1 MATPP
6 LIYTHY
12 SNRTEELVD
21 ALVQVVA
28 TPQGGPFARETIV
41 VQGRGMAAYLTQRLA
56 AALGVFAHGDFSF
69 PRKYTERCVEALLGA
84 EAAAASQVTEDR
96 LTWLVLAELETC
108 LREPP
113 FVRLAAYLKHD
124 ERGTKRFQL
133 ARRLGT
139 LFDRYI
145 TYRPE
150 MVQAWSRGE
159 AGEVDESNLWQ
170 AALWRRIE
178 PRLEAQHFAAVQ
190 ELWHAKVHAQ
200 RQRPMGLPNRVCVF
214 GISSLP
220 PAYVRVLLAA
230 SRWVQTHIFVFSP
243 SDKDWWNNTSRTE
256 WARAVAAGQDTQ
268 ALYLD
273 PGHPLV
279 SSCGTVGADFR
290 RVLGDTLERLALAEA
305 VQERYQS
312 SEARTL
318 LHRLQAAMFDLHAK
332 PTAALEPPALQTHK
346 GKPIRSTAQMALP
359 FFAPPPGPQPAT
371 FFPALDGSISIHA
384 CHSPM
389 REVQVC
395 RDQLLALMTR
405 AQDPVAPH
413 EVVVMM
419 TDVETYAPFVEA
431 VFGEDP
437 TAPTYIP
444 FRIADRKLRADSPVV
459 DAFFRALDLV
469 GSRMS
474 APAVL
479 DLITASAIETRLGL
493 QGADLDQLAEWL
505 VAAGVRW
512 GLDAAHRQHHGQPA
526 TNQNTWEFGLDR
538 LLLGYALPTA
548 ERELF
553 AGVLPYDEI
562 EGKQAADLGVVVA
575 FLQTLFGHM
584 KSLEAPRGVAAWR
597 EALLVLLTDLVGNDE
612 ASDWQHQHIRQA
624 LAALHSEAAA
634 AGFEGD
640 VDLGVMRAW
649 LEERVEAALPERG
662 FLAGGVTFCAM
673 VPMRSIPFRV
683 VCLLGLNDGA
693 FPRATRPTEF
703 DLVARGPQGQQPG
716 DRDRRLDDRYLF
728 LETLCAAREQLL
740 ITYTGQSVRD
750 NAVRPPSVLLSELLD
765 ALATPDMPRDRLEQR
780 LVVRHP
786 LQGFSRRYFDGE
798 DARLFS
804 YANQFHRAASQLG
817 RTLVEPPPFV
827 TQPLPATPEPQ
838 VAFAELQRFWNDPLR
853 FFLQRRVRVDF
864 PEVGH
869 DLPSREPTQL
879 SGLQRYDVGSRV
891 LAGLRHTNEEQV
903 FAVSRATG
911 LLPFGSLGQ
920 VFLEEVSQQATG
932 IAALASQLMAT
943 PVLPVPFDQTL
954 ANGVHLVGTLDG
966 LYEAGA
972 VSLQFGR
979 LKPGRQLRAWV
990 SHLLLCW
997 LAPSNVPA
1005 ETILIGPAP
1014 DLEAPLL
1021 LRFRR
1026 VQQPQPLL
1034 EDLVTLFLQGQA
1046 APLRFQADAAF
1057 AYVDP
1062 GKSAKK
1068 PPLERASTAYREA
1081 SKFLF
1086 HWTRALG
1093 DEEPPFL
1100 ALRSLGPG
1108 FEALAERVVAP
1119 LLAHRTFE
1127 EGPRT

>member
-1 MATPP
+1 MTPEP
-6 LIYTHY
+6 IYTHY
-12 SNRTEELVD
+12 SNRTEALVD

-28 TPQGGPFARETIV
+28 TQQGGPFARETIV

-56 AALGVFAHGDFSF
+56 GAFGVFAHGDFSF
-69 PRKYTERCVEALLGA
+69 PRKYTERCVEALLGQQ
-84 EAAAASQVTEDR
+84 AAAAAQVSEDQ
-96 LTWLVLAELETC
+96 LTWLVLAEFESC
-108 LREPP
+108 LHDPA
-113 FVRLAAYLKHD
+113 FARLGAYLKQD

-150 MVQAWSRGE
+150 LVQAWSQGDT
-159 AGEVDESNLWQ
+159 GGIDEGQQWQ

-178 PRLEAQHFAAVQ
+178 PKFGAQHFAAVQ
-190 ELWHAKVHAQ
+190 QLWHAKAQ
-200 RQRPMGLPNRVCVF
+200 EQQHRPAGLPERVCVF

-243 SDKDWWNNTSRTE
+243 SDKDWWNSTSRTE
-256 WARAVAAGQDTQ
+256 WARAVASGQDPQ

-290 RVLGDTLERLALAEA
+290 RVLGDTVERLTLGEA
-305 VQERYQS
+305 MDERYQRPDG
-312 SEARTL
+312 RTL
-318 LHRLQAAMFDLHAK
+318 LSRLQARMFDLHAA
-332 PTAALEPPALQTHK
+332 PTAPVEASPIPSK
-346 GKPIRSTAQMALP
+346 GKPARTTAQMALP
-359 FFAPPPGPQPAT
+359 FLSAAPVAAPPAG
-371 FFPALDGSISIHA
+371 PALDGSISIHA

-437 TAPTYIP
+437 TATTHIP

-479 DLITASAIETRLGL
+479 DLITASAIESRLGL
-493 QGADLDQLAEWL
+493 QGADLDLLTEWL
-505 VAAGVRW
+505 MGAGVRW
-512 GLDAAHRQHHGQPA
+512 GLDADHRQQHGQPA
-526 TNQNTWEFGLDR
+526 NNQNTWEFGLDR

-548 ERELF
+548 GQALF

-562 EGKQAADLGVVVA
+562 EGKQAADLGVVVG
-575 FLQTLFGHM
+575 FLQTLFGHI
-584 KSLEAPRGVAAWR
+584 KTLQAPRTVPAWR
-597 EALLVLLTDLVGNDE
+597 EAFLVLLSDLVGNDE

-624 LAALHSEAAA
+624 LGALQSEAES
-634 AGFEGD
+634 AGFTGD

-649 LEERVEAALPERG
+649 LQERVDAALPERG

-683 VCLLGLNDGA
+683 VCILGLNDGA
-693 FPRATRPTEF
+693 FPRATRTTDF
-703 DLVARGPQGQQPG
+703 DLVVRGPQGPQPG

-765 ALATPDMPRDRLEQR
+765 ALVTPEVTRDRLEQA

-786 LQGFSRRYFDGE
+786 LQGFSRRYFTGQ
-798 DARLFS
+798 DARLWS
-804 YANQFHRAASQLG
+804 YAGQFHQAASRLG
-817 RTLVEPPPFV
+817 RSLVEPPPFV
-827 TQPLPATPEPQ
+827 TQALPPMQEAQ
-838 VAFAELQRFWNDPLR
+838 VAFSDLQRFFNDPLR

-879 SGLQRYDVGSRV
+879 SGLQRHDVGSRV
-891 LAGLRHTNEEQV
+891 LAGLRGAGQALQEQV

-920 VFLEEVSQQATG
+920 VFLEEVSQQASG
-932 IAALASQLMAT
+932 IAAVATGLMAV
-943 PVLPVPFDQTL
+943 PSPPVPFDKKL
-954 ANGVHLVGTLDG
+954 SSGVHLVGTLDG
-966 LYEAGA
+966 LYSSGA

-990 SHLLLCW
+990 SHLMLCW
-997 LAPSNVPA
+997 LAPADVPPV
-1005 ETILIGPAP
+1005 TMLIGPAP
-1014 DLEAPLL
+1014 DLEIPML

-1026 VQQPQPLL
+1026 VEQPQPLL
-1034 EDLVTLFLQGQA
+1034 QELVTLFLQGQQ

-1057 AYVDP
+1057 AFVDP
-1062 GKSAKK
+1062 GKNAKR
-1068 PPLERASTAYREA
+1068 PAMERAVNAYRDA

-1093 DEEPPFL
+1093 DDAPPFA
-1100 ALRSLGPG
+1100 ALHSRGPA
-1108 FEALAERVVAP
+1108 FEELAERVVGP
-1119 LLAHRTFE
+1119 LLAHRTLE
-1127 EGPRT
+1127 EGPRS